1 MKPQASDCLDFAD
14 SAAWRAWLEAR
25 HATAREAWL
34 IHVRKGSERPGLSLE
49 QAKDEALC
57 FGWIDSTLHPIDDD
71 VYALRYS
78 PRRPGSIWAQAT
90 KRRALRLVR
99 QGRMTPAGLATI
111 AEAKRSGEWAAAA
124 AREDVDTLP
133 ADLIAALRSGK
144 ALKAFEARPHSWKQQ
159 RLYWLSTA
167 RRPETRQKRL
177 RAIAEAAL
185 AGRPM

>member
-99 QGRMTPAGLATI
+99 QGRMTPAGAAMVAI
-111 AEAKRSGEWAAAA
+111 AKETGTWTALDEVEALIE
-124 AREDVDTLP
+124 P
-133 ADLIAALRSGK
+133 ADLRAALDAEPARDEHRVQAGHGLK
-144 ALKAFEARPHSWKQQ
+144 ALF
-159 RLYWLSTA
+159 
-167 RRPETRQKRL
+167 RRPLSERRVDP
-177 RAIAEAAL
+177 R
-185 AGRPM
+185 